1 MKRAIAVLLGGAL
14 LLVGVSVFAQAQS
27 SPQAQPS
34 SPPSTQQGYPKE
46 AYVKNIP
53 FFKILVH
60 PLGYKILFWK
70 SDMSIG
76 TMYVPLT
83 WFHGGVLAKATIT
96 YGTGPDRP
104 YVSISWIDGQF
115 DHITINAQE
124 DMMGPTWGQLDPTLN
139 LTSEFNIQ
147 EPSKDF

>member
-1 MKRAIAVLLGGAL
+1 MKRAIAVLVGGAL
-14 LLVGVSVFAQAQS
+14 LLAGVSVFAQAQPS
-27 SPQAQPS
+27 SQAQPS
-34 SPPSTQQGYPKE
+34 TPPSNQQGYPKE
-46 AYVKNIP
+46 AYAKNIP

-60 PLGYKILFWK
+60 PLGYKIFFWK

-76 TMYVPLT
+76 TMYVPLA
-83 WFHGGVLAKATIT
+83 WFHGGVVAKAAIT
-96 YGTGPDRP
+96 YGASPDRP
-104 YVSISWIDGQF
+104 YVSISWVDGVF
-115 DHITINAQE
+115 DHLTINAQE